1 MTPNRPAEAKP
12 GPRLSRGESAAAQLI
27 AIAEEAVPGDRLG
40 SKEELRARCAVSVG
54 TFDEAVRIAQSRGF
68 ISVRPGPGG
77 GVFAVA
83 FRRIRDHGHDLVV
96 ITYIA

>member
-1 MTPNRPAEAKP
+1 MTISAGNADPDHTGFDAPALRPQDWRRPRPAEVKP

-54 TFDEAVRIAQSRGF
+54 TFNEAVRIAQSRG
-68 ISVRPGPGG
+68 
-77 GVFAVA
+77 
-83 FRRIRDHGHDLVV
+83 V
-96 ITYIA
+96 I